1 MNLGLTKKE
10 AVEEALENPKLK
22 VLDKLNRVWTKP
34 DLLPERYVRLC
45 FTAYRT
51 GKIGRAKLA
60 EFLETSLVDLA
71 AEMNAQEEEEVTND
85 GETQIAV
92 VGC

>member
-1 MNLGLTKKE
+1 M
-10 AVEEALENPKLK
+10 
-22 VLDKLNRVWTKP
+22 
-34 DLLPERYVRLC
+34 
-45 FTAYRT
+45 

-71 AEMNAQEEEEVTND
+71 AEMNAVEEEEVTND